1 METLTQDDRWVAS
14 GLAVSYTACAVE
26 FTASTSVLDQLL
38 GSRLRARLLG
48 WLFSHADE
56 RFFVRQLAAVLREDS
71 TNLSRELARLEALG
85 IVTGVREGQQ
95 KYFQADPACPI
106 YSELRSLVAKTTG
119 AGDLVRAAL
128 QPLAPSIDVAFIFGS
143 VAAGRETAA
152 SDIDVFVVGRVSLQ
166 DLMEVLSPIQSRL
179 GREVNPTVYPAMEF
193 REKIMR
199 GHHFLSA
206 VLEGPKIF
214 LIGSF
219 RELERLA
226 EIRLAD

>member
-1 METLTQDDRWVAS
+1 VNLTA
-14 GLAVSYTACAVE
+14 T
-26 FTASTSVLDQLL
+26 TSLLEQLL

-48 WLFSHADE
+48 WLLSHPDE

-95 KYFQADPACPI
+95 KYFQADPACPV
-106 YSELRSLVAKTTG
+106 YPELRGLVAKTTG
-119 AGDLVRAAL
+119 VGDLLRGAL
-128 QPLAPSIDVAFIFGS
+128 QPLASRIDLAFVYGS
-143 VAAGRETAA
+143 VAAGKETAA
-152 SDIDVFVVGRVSLQ
+152 SDVDVLVVGSVSLQ
-166 DLMEVLSPIQSRL
+166 DLVEALSPVQNPL
-179 GREVNPTVYPAMEF
+179 GREVNPTVYPAAEF
-193 REKIMR
+193 REKITR
-199 GHHFLSA
+199 GHHFLGA

-226 EIRLAD
+226 EVRLADRAPDHVR